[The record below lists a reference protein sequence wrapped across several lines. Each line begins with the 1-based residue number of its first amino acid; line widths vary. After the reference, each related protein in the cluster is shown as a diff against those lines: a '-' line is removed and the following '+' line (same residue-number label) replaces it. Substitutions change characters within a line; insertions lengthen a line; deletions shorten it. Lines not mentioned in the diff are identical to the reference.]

1 MPNTAA
7 TATIA
12 ADDRAHH
19 IAQSIA
25 AIIEELAQGG
35 NTDRAIAMAKD
46 AQASAEQLCDDLD
59 PCNPFGNAAPLYP
72 DVLGAAKLAVSYG
85 VNVVPFARR

>member
-1 MPNTAA
+1 MSNSV
-7 TATIA
+7 TATIP

-35 NTDRAIAMAKD
+35 SADRAIAMAKD
-46 AQASAEQLCDDLD
+46 VQASAEQLCDDLD
-59 PCNPFGNAAPLYP
+59 PCNPHGSVAPLFP

-85 VNVVPFARR
+85 VNVVPFVSR